1 MDRLKQLC
9 PNCQLELL
17 KIQLKPQNLDGLVT
31 PPDPAIPFT
40 LAMDD
45 DAKLQMMGSTMLISQ
60 PLLH

>member
-17 KIQLKPQNLDGLVT
+17 KIQLKPHNLDGLVT
-31 PPDPAIPFT
+31 PPDPAIPFI

-45 DAKLQMMGSTMLISQ
+45 DAILQMMGSTMLISQ
-60 PLLH
+60 LQLH

>member
-1 MDRLKQLC
+1 MDLPKQLC

-31 PPDPAIPFT
+31 LPDPATPFT

-45 DAKLQMMGSTMLISQ
+45 DAILQMMGSTMLISQ
-60 PLLH
+60 LQLH